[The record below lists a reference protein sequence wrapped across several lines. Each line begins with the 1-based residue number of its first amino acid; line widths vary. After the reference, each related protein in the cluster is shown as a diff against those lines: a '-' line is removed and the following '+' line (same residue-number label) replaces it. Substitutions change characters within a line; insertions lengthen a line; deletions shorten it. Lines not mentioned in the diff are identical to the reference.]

1 MVDVANGNSSI
12 GIIPGLS
19 NAASYEVIPVFILIH
34 CFTRKILIFYCLL
47 CFNGLVPSKLALK

>member
-34 CFTRKILIFYCLL
+34 CFTRKNLNLLLLIVF
-47 CFNGLVPSKLALK
+47 